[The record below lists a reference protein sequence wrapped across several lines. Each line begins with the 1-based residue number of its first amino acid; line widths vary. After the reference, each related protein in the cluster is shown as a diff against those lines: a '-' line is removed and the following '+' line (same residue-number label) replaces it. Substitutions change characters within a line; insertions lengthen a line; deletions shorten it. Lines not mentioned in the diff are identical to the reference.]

1 MANKT
6 YELMHKH
13 IMETAAGLFST
24 IPFSKLTVKQICE
37 AANINR
43 NTFYRHFDDKF
54 DLLEVMLT
62 EAFQHLFQHVN
73 IDHFKEYP
81 FETLTAL
88 EFAGPL
94 ATLDFQFSDPQ
105 FQDIFNSL
113 IFKIVTRMASDPSSL
128 WKLGNM
134 YIIRL
139 WNHNQ
144 EKPYTLAE
152 GYQIFDQMYREKKFP
167 GENNWK

>member
-1 MANKT
+1 
-6 YELMHKH
+6 
-13 IMETAAGLFST
+13 
-24 IPFSKLTVKQICE
+24 
-37 AANINR
+37 
-43 NTFYRHFDDKF
+43 
-54 DLLEVMLT
+54 MLT

-105 FQDIFNSL
+105 FQDIFDSL

-167 GENNWK
+167 GENN